1 MILFLDTV
9 SPLAKFSIIEEN
21 NVIQS
26 INILN
31 KKDNKISDCIIPAF
45 LKLEKKFQIKN
56 KINKLIICTGPG
68 SYTALRVG
76 ISFLNGL
83 SFSMNIPIIGISC
96 PDILSHAIKNSEI
109 TKTLI
114 FITSSNDQYFF
125 CTFNKNKNIC
135 IKKIDFK
142 KKYELIRGNKYNQT
156 ISNFKMPNE
165 IIKIIDMRNHKI
177 LSLEKILCKNYKII
191 NKFKPVKIIR
201 PIYISDNKILN

>member
-1 MILFLDTV
+1 LFLDTV
-9 SPLAKFSIIEEN
+9 SPLAKFSVIEEN

-31 KKDNKISDCIIPAF
+31 KNDNKISDCIIPAF
-45 LKLEKKFQIKN
+45 LKLEKKIQIKN
-56 KINKLIICTGPG
+56 KINKLVICTGPG

-96 PDILSHAIKNSEI
+96 PDIFRLAITNSEI
-109 TKTLI
+109 SKTLI
-114 FITSSNDQYFF
+114 FITSSNNQYFF
-125 CTFNKNKNIC
+125 CTFNKSKNAY

-142 KKYELIRGNKYNQT
+142 KKYELIRGNEYNQT
-156 ISNFKMPNE
+156 ISNFKIPNE
-165 IIKIIDMRNHKI
+165 IIKIIDMKSHNI
-177 LSLEKILCKNYKII
+177 LSLEKILCKNYKKI

-201 PIYISDNKILN
+201 PVYISDNKILN

>member
-1 MILFLDTV
+1 MFLDTV
-9 SPLAKFSIIEEN
+9 SPLAKFSVIEEN

-31 KKDNKISDCIIPAF
+31 KNDNKISDCIIPAF
-45 LKLEKKFQIKN
+45 LKLEKKIQIKN
-56 KINKLIICTGPG
+56 KINKLVICTGPG

-96 PDILSHAIKNSEI
+96 PDIFRLAITNSEI
-109 TKTLI
+109 SKTLI
-114 FITSSNDQYFF
+114 FITSSNNQYFF
-125 CTFNKNKNIC
+125 CTFNKSKNAY

-142 KKYELIRGNKYNQT
+142 KKYELIRGNEYNQT
-156 ISNFKMPNE
+156 ISNFKIPNE
-165 IIKIIDMRNHKI
+165 IIKIIDMKSHNI
-177 LSLEKILCKNYKII
+177 LSLEKILCKNYKKI

-201 PIYISDNKILN
+201 PVYISDNKILN